1 MANIILFV
9 YGTLKRGQRNHRL
22 LTGQEFVAPARTLPH
37 YRLYDTGSYP
47 CLVEDANNGVAV
59 GGEVYRVDESLLPR
73 LDELEGAPKL
83 FRRAQIAVEGFGEPV
98 FAYLY
103 NGDVSKLVDC
113 GAEWAASPPR

>member
-73 LDELEGAPKL
+73 LDELEGTPKL
-83 FRRAQIAVEGFGEPV
+83 FWRRQIAVEGFSEPV
-98 FAYLY
+98 VAYLY
-103 NGDVSKLVDC
+103 NRDTSNLMDC
-113 GAEWAASPPR
+113 GEEWSAS